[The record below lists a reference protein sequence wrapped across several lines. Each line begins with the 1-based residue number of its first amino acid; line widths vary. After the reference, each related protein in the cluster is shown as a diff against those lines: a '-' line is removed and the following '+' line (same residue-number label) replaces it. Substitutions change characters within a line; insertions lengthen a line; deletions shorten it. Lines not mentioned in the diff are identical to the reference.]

1 MNAAEQ
7 LSSDVTDDLQQ
18 SDVGLVRADHDGQL
32 INDASNDANLDQG
45 VRAAGI
51 NAELANKWLVW
62 QCKMIADVITG
73 VVYDANGNM
82 LAMRPAN
89 GPGADK
95 LAIAG
100 QQAFENNKPV
110 ITTEITFGSS
120 HGRLGDII
128 ATPVKDGEKVLG
140 YVALLM
146 TPRPQSRQNVVLQ
159 LLQWGGFWLEALSQ
173 MSDGIQIEAGA
184 FTQTLMGA
192 VLEHSNSNKACMEI
206 AARLCDRLNCD
217 RVTIGLK
224 QGVVVRVEC
233 ISHLASFD
241 ARTQLVR
248 RLEAAM
254 EECLDQNAVITLP
267 KGPTTEPVIDK
278 SHGDFQSN
286 HSENSCIASFPLH
299 GKESL
304 GAITLERA
312 STKPFDADTIQWCES
327 VLNAVGPVVE
337 LKRFEERSIL
347 SKAKDSFR
355 KSCQSLMGP
364 SNLKLKIAGVAT
376 AAVLLLASIFNGNH
390 IVSSPAYIE
399 GAQAQII
406 AAPISGFVKT
416 SEVRAGDKVEEG
428 QLLATLDDR
437 SLQLELRKWQ
447 GEDNKIKK
455 AYQEALAKKARTEL
469 SILRAKSEQI
479 EAERA
484 LVQERIARTELR
496 APYDGYVTSGDLSQ
510 SLGTPVDIGDIL
522 FEVAPSEEYK
532 VIVKVDEREMAG
544 VDNDKSGKVV
554 IAALPNDPIP
564 FQIEQVV
571 PLAISGEGK
580 SYFRVEAAFQQ
591 ATPDLRPGMEGVAR
605 IDMGKRKL
613 LWIWTHKLVD
623 RIKLW
628 LWSVGW

>member
-1 MNAAEQ
+1 
-7 LSSDVTDDLQQ
+7 
-18 SDVGLVRADHDGQL
+18 
-32 INDASNDANLDQG
+32 
-45 VRAAGI
+45 
-51 NAELANKWLVW
+51 
-62 QCKMIADVITG
+62 
-73 VVYDANGNM
+73 
-82 LAMRPAN
+82 
-89 GPGADK
+89 
-95 LAIAG
+95 
-100 QQAFENNKPV
+100 
-110 ITTEITFGSS
+110 
-120 HGRLGDII
+120 
-128 ATPVKDGEKVLG
+128 
-140 YVALLM
+140 
-146 TPRPQSRQNVVLQ
+146 
-159 LLQWGGFWLEALSQ
+159 
-173 MSDGIQIEAGA
+173 
-184 FTQTLMGA
+184 
-192 VLEHSNSNKACMEI
+192 
-206 AARLCDRLNCD
+206 
-217 RVTIGLK
+217 
-224 QGVVVRVEC
+224 
-233 ISHLASFD
+233 
-241 ARTQLVR
+241 
-248 RLEAAM
+248 
-254 EECLDQNAVITLP
+254 
-267 KGPTTEPVIDK
+267 
-278 SHGDFQSN
+278 
-286 HSENSCIASFPLH
+286 
-299 GKESL
+299 
-304 GAITLERA
+304 
-312 STKPFDADTIQWCES
+312 
-327 VLNAVGPVVE
+327 
-337 LKRFEERSIL
+337 
-347 SKAKDSFR
+347 
-355 KSCQSLMGP
+355 MGP

-416 SEVRAGDKVEEG
+416 SEVRAGHKVEEG

-628 LWSVGW
+628 LWSIGW